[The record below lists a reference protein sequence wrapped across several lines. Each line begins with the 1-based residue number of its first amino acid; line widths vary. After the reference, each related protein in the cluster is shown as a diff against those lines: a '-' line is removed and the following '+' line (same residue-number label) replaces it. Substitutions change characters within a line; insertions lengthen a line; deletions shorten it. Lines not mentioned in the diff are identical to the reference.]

1 MKKTPNPLILAQF
14 AVVLAIALALKLFYA
29 NASVNDLR
37 WILAPTA
44 CLVELVT
51 GETFRFESYAG
62 YMSGDHS
69 FLIAAPCAGVN
80 FLITAFLM
88 LALVRLWKGRAGA
101 VQWRIIPIAFV
112 AAYLTSIVA
121 NTVRVAVALRLHRMG
136 RPMIW

>member
-1 MKKTPNPLILAQF
+1 MRKTPSPQILAQS
-14 AVVLAIALALKLFYA
+14 AVILAIALGLKLFYA

-44 CLVELVT
+44 CLVEIVT
-51 GETFRFESYAG
+51 GESFRFESYAG

-88 LALVRLWKGRAGA
+88 LALIRLWKGRTGA
-101 VQWRIIPIAFV
+101 VKWRIIPIAF
-112 AAYLTSIVA
+112 AAGYLTTILA
-121 NTVRVAVALRLHRMG
+121 NTVRIA
-136 RPMIW
+136 

>member
-88 LALVRLWKGRAGA
+88 LALVRLSSSCRS
-101 VQWRIIPIAFV
+101 RCP
-112 AAYLTSIVA
+112 
-121 NTVRVAVALRLHRMG
+121 ALRKPPITRSTKSP
-136 RPMIW
+136 RPSRRPTPRA